1 MLRRLTFSRSLDE
14 ERKRVDVVRRLC
26 DVHGSL

>member
-26 DVHGSL
+26 DVGS